1 MTASSDPTPANPA
14 VQPVPIRSGT
24 IAVAEDGVD
33 VLLTIVLRLAPDD
46 ALDLCLRLVGAVGRL
61 RKARP

>member
-1 MTASSDPTPANPA
+1 
-14 VQPVPIRSGT
+14 
-24 IAVAEDGVD
+24 VAEDGVD